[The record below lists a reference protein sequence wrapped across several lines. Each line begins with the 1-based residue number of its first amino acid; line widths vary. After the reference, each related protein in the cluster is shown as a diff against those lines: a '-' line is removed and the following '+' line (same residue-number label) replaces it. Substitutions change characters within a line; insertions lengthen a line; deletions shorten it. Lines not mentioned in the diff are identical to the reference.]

1 MSNVSQEA
9 VYQHV
14 RLSRGLGPG
23 VIHAWIDRKDA
34 EWELTVVTR
43 DQPFLF
49 SNISGVLSSF
59 GMDILRGFAFTK
71 PDGLVVDMFH
81 FTDDERFLEMN
92 PGGDAQVIAV
102 LEDVVAIGGGLFI
115 VSRF

>member
-1 MSNVSQEA
+1 MPA
-9 VYQHV
+9 VARPRRATCVQ
-14 RLSRGLGPG
+14 
-23 VIHAWIDRKDA
+23 AWLERTDA
-34 EWELTVVTR
+34 DWELTVITH

-81 FTDDERFLEMN
+81 FIDEERFLELN
-92 PGGDAQVIAV
+92 RRRAK
-102 LEDVVAIGGGLFI
+102 
-115 VSRF
+115 R